1 MALSPDQTPY
11 IASLFS
17 RAKGVVLELGP
28 GSGDQM
34 RHFTQ
39 LVQEG
44 KVTKVVGA
52 EPNAALH
59 ARLRLNARGVGLDPD
74 KGGYVVLSA
83 GAEPA
88 SLIPALHKAGL
99 YPDADAN
106 GGGGTG
112 GVFDTIIC
120 IKSMCSAPQD
130 QLPEIITTIQ
140 TLLRPGGE
148 FVFFE
153 HVANESAYLT
163 MVWAWLLGWV
173 WPVCMG
179 NCHLD
184 GRVDKVVGTV
194 GGWSSVDVRNT
205 REFRGWNVFRY
216 VVGVCRK

>member
-17 RAKGVVLELGP
+17 RAHGAVLELGP
-28 GSGDQM
+28 GAGDQM
-34 RHFTQ
+34 RH
-39 LVQEG
+39 LVEVVRTGQ
-44 KVTKVVGA
+44 VQRVVGA

-74 KGGYVVLSA
+74 GDGDRGRYIALEA

-99 YPDADAN
+99 YPSAGD
-106 GGGGTG
+106 

-120 IKSMCSAPQD
+120 VKSLCSTPQA
-130 QLPEIITTIQ
+130 QLPQILTTIQ

-148 FVFFE
+148 FLFFE
-153 HVANESAYLT
+153 HVANDSDWVTMAY
-163 MVWAWLLGWV
+163 VWCLGWV
-173 WPVCMG
+173 WPVAMG

-184 GRVDKVVGTV
+184 GRVDKIGKAYGVPTIANC
-194 GGWSSVDVRNT
+194 SAS
-205 REFRGWNVFRY
+205 GWNQ
-216 VVGVCRK
+216 